1 MRPDTMAPEA
11 RDRTGTGTATGA
23 SPRASRAQPRL
34 SCTAMWAL
42 GPLVPIA
49 ALAAVTSSTPASA
62 QTRRT
67 HNVVMSGG
75 EGGRRLQEA
84 GGHSDAVAGGD
95 TISLS
100 GAVAGLREGEDIGV
114 ACGRTDMMIVA
125 RRLEGVRHPGD
136 ARR

>member
-1 MRPDTMAPEA
+1 
-11 RDRTGTGTATGA
+11 
-23 SPRASRAQPRL
+23 
-34 SCTAMWAL
+34 MWAL

-49 ALAAVTSSTPASA
+49 ALAAAASSTPASA

-67 HNVVMSGG
+67 DNVLMSDG
-75 EGGRRLQEA
+75 EGARRLQEA

-95 TISLS
+95 TISLP
-100 GAVAGLREGEDIGV
+100 GVVAGLREGEDMGA
-114 ACGRTDMMIVA
+114 ACGRTDIRIVA